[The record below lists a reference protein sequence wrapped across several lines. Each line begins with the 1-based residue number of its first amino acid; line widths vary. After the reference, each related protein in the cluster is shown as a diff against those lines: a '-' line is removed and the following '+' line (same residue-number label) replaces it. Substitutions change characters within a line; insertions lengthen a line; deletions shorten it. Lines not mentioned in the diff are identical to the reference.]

1 MKQGLTFMLVLLGV
15 MVASLMLAEWFEL
28 SVTVM
33 VLMATIGSLFCLLVL
48 IVVPRVR
55 QKAAEREYRRLVRE
69 GVHSIVGRARYRGRR
84 VLHYSDGSVA
94 VQTSSGMQAFDNFD
108 ACRQFVDGR

>member
-1 MKQGLTFMLVLLGV
+1 MRKVATFVLVLLGV

-33 VLMATIGSLFCLLVL
+33 VLMATVGSLFCLLAL
-48 IVVPRVR
+48 IIVPRSR
-55 QKAAEREYRRLVRE
+55 KQAAEREYQRLVRD
-69 GVHSIVGRARYRGRR
+69 GMDSIVGRARYRGRR
-84 VLHYSDGSVA
+84 VLHYADGSVA
-94 VQTSSGMQAFDNFD
+94 VQTSTGMQAFENFD